1 MTLKF
6 LPFVLAGCCLVNT
19 VSSAPPPKYI
29 DKDGP
34 VCTSMLCAFK
44 NPGGLY
50 VSGTGYY
57 VQPSETGIGLVTDS
71 WLFNVPGGT
80 QAESKPFDPDY
91 QWAGSVAV
99 GYDIPMSANNIEV
112 NYLYLKN
119 KTHAVNTF
127 ANGSTLFGS
136 ILFPDAFIPRDFLPD
151 LVSDAYLTYRV
162 DQADVR
168 AGRKYSDTSGVF
180 KIRPSLGVRYAQI
193 RHNLSFAAPGH
204 VTSKFSGAGP
214 LFSLDGHYDLGYGF
228 GLLGY
233 FDYALMAGSMQSFSE
248 VFLGTNFSFNWPK
261 RNRVVN
267 NITGKIGLDYTH
279 VLTNTATWTA
289 AIGYQINE
297 YLSAMDTLRG
307 FTGIT
312 AGPTGVA
319 NLGPQRIAGNE
330 TNNFSFQGLFLSL
343 TVHA

>member
-1 MTLKF
+1 MTLK
-6 LPFVLAGCCLVNT
+6 LLLAFVGFCAASAA
-19 VSSAPPPKYI
+19 SSAPLPPYI

-34 VCTSMLCAFK
+34 VCTGVLCAFK

-80 QAESKPFDPDY
+80 QAESTPFDPDY

-119 KTHAVNTF
+119 KTHAVNSF
-127 ANGSTLFGS
+127 ANGSVLFGS
-136 ILFPDAFIPRDFLPD
+136 ILFPDAFIPIASMPG
-151 LVSDAYLTYRV
+151 LVSDAFLNYRV
-162 DQADVR
+162 DQADIR

-180 KIRPSLGVRYAQI
+180 KIRPSLGVRYVQI
-193 RHNLSFAAPGH
+193 KHDLSFAAPGH
-204 VTSKFSGAGP
+204 VSSKFSGAGP
-214 LFSLDGHYDLGYGF
+214 LISLDGHYDLGHGF

-248 VFLGTNFSFNWPK
+248 VFLGSNFSFKWPK

-267 NITGKIGLDYTH
+267 SITGKIGLDYTH
-279 VLTNTATWTA
+279 ALTYSTTWTA

-297 YLSAMDTLRG
+297 YLSSMDTLRG
-307 FTGIT
+307 FTGVT
-312 AGPTGVA
+312 FSPDGV

-343 TVHA
+343 TLHA